1 MLKSSR
7 SFSSNLSSLVEE
19 VVMDDDDD
27 LTHQDSGSIKLT
39 SAVAF
44 FRTDDCNV
52 NLYTGHIRTND
63 MKKRKRDSMQEV
75 GMKTDI
81 NDFVRGD
88 SLQSHNWHKE
98 SSSMTEEMK
107 GFLLSPSDRGP
118 KITLPEILQE
128 ISSTTSGTTSG
139 TTSEGSEAED
149 NYHNYLFFN
158 EEEED
163 E

>member
-7 SFSSNLSSLVEE
+7 SFNRNLSSLVEE
-19 VVMDDDDD
+19 VVVDDDDD
-27 LTHQDSGSIKLT
+27 LTNQDSGNIKLT

-44 FRTDDCNV
+44 FRTDDCNL
-52 NLYTGHIRTND
+52 NLYTMHIRTND

-98 SSSMTEEMK
+98 SSSMTEETRR
-107 GFLLSPSDRGP
+107 FLLSPSDRGP

-139 TTSEGSEAED
+139 TTSEAED
-149 NYHNYLFFN
+149 NYLNYLFFD